1 VKESI
6 REKIRET
13 KRQLILE
20 AVADFFET
28 QGFNGVKMQEIA
40 KALGISVGA
49 LYKLFPSKEALF
61 YAYVSF
67 EIETFHRRLLEQC
80 PPDRSDPMRCLR
92 RYIRLKFD
100 TLASKRKALEDPVV
114 GDPLFFMKMNTRQ
127 QDPAAPI
134 FDYLTNLFEEL
145 GKTVP
150 LKETNPRKIAYLFNA
165 FTTGYVEYWIHYQ
178 EGLDDAE
185 ERVLDLFLEGMAQR

>member
-1 VKESI
+1 MKASI
-6 REKIRET
+6 KAKVQET

-20 AVADFFET
+20 AVADFFDR

-61 YAYVSF
+61 YAYVAF
-67 EIETFHRRLLEQC
+67 EIERFHRRLQEQC
-80 PPDRSDPMRCLR
+80 PPHSSDPLNCLR

-100 TLASKRKALEDPVV
+100 TLASKRKALEDPVI

-134 FDYLTNLFEEL
+134 FDYLTGLFEAL
-145 GKTVP
+145 GKTRP
-150 LKETNPRKIAYLFNA
+150 LNEPNPRKIAYLFNA

-178 EGLDDAE
+178 EGLDDTE
-185 ERVLDLFLEGMAQR
+185 EQVLDLFLEGVVQR

>member
-1 VKESI
+1 MKASI
-6 REKIRET
+6 KAKVEET

-20 AVADFFET
+20 AVAEFFDKR
-28 QGFNGVKMQEIA
+28 GFNGVKMQEIA

-61 YAYVSF
+61 YAYVAF
-67 EIETFHRRLLEQC
+67 EIETFYRRLLEQC
-80 PPDRSDPMRCLR
+80 PPDDADPLTCLR

-100 TLASKRKALEDPVV
+100 TFASKRHALEDPVI

-127 QDPAAPI
+127 QDPSAPI
-134 FDYLTNLFEEL
+134 FDYLTERFEQL
-145 GKTVP
+145 GKIQP
-150 LKETNPRKIAYLFNA
+150 FKEPNPRKVAYLFNA

-178 EGLDDAE
+178 GGLDEAE
-185 ERVLDLFLEGMAQR
+185 EQVLDLFLEGVIRR